1 MVVSYRR
8 SGDKEFI
15 TERRGIQWKW
25 NPKPELEEEEDEE
38 EEEEEE
44 ALLCLGTKFIIG
56 IIRIKI
62 GIGCRASSV
71 V

>member
-38 EEEEEE
+38 EEEEE
-44 ALLCLGTKFIIG
+44 ALDRK
-56 IIRIKI
+56 
-62 GIGCRASSV
+62 SV